1 MRYRKIKNFINIDGY
16 HSNYKFMYYIIF
28 RINLIDEKMLRFIKK
43 KMNFRKIKNFLHFVM
58 GITAIL
64 NLCII
69 LYLELI

>member
-1 MRYRKIKNFINIDGY
+1 
-16 HSNYKFMYYIIF
+16 MYYIIF